1 MLDGPV
7 LPAEPT
13 GRPCEGPIG
22 LTGQRP
28 VGPLPG
34 SQAARAFDSGD
45 ELRWISLVGCSLAGQ
60 ALGAMR
66 VVVREGRSPQALTM
80 RGVGHVALTC
90 AGQDGGAMAGI
101 VGEGLGGGH
110 QMSVWGL
117 PFNERQSLEQERA
130 EIPGQIAAY
139 QAELVAGIENDQ
151 TYFNIHTTIFPG
163 GEIRGQLNPLN
174 PLPEPAAL
182 LLLGTTMTGLGLGWL
197 RRHRQG

>member
-1 MLDGPV
+1 
-7 LPAEPT
+7 
-13 GRPCEGPIG
+13 
-22 LTGQRP
+22 
-28 VGPLPG
+28 
-34 SQAARAFDSGD
+34 
-45 ELRWISLVGCSLAGQ
+45 
-60 ALGAMR
+60 
-66 VVVREGRSPQALTM
+66 
-80 RGVGHVALTC
+80 
-90 AGQDGGAMAGI
+90 
-101 VGEGLGGGH
+101 
-110 QMSVWGL
+110 MSVWGL